1 MKKSNKHMKP
11 NKHMKENKHIE
22 REEKEATE
30 MYDNRSLENDY
41 RTLKPIL
48 KKGMIILDVGC
59 GTGAISKDIAKI
71 VGEKGRVIGIDN
83 TKKFIESGKKNYGDI
98 KNLDLIHS
106 DLFDFQSEE
115 KFDLIISARVLQ
127 WLTTPKEALL
137 KMKELLKPSGQISIL
152 DYNHEALDWKPSPPK
167 SMQDYYK
174 IFLEWRKNAGMNNKI
189 AEDLSDMMNEVGL
202 SSIEV
207 LNSNEHYERE
217 NENFEY
223 NVGIWSKV
231 ASGLNQIVEEGYI
244 ENEYRQQVIEEYNEW
259 VEKEAISMTM
269 KLNEVRGKMPVANS
283 CFDIAGI

>member
-1 MKKSNKHMKP
+1 MKA
-11 NKHMKENKHIE
+11 NKHIE

-71 VGEKGRVIGIDN
+71 VGKKGRVIGIDN

-244 ENEYRQQVIEEYNEW
+244 ENEYRLQVIEEYNEW

-283 CFDIAGI
+283 CFNIAGI

>member
-1 MKKSNKHMKP
+1 MKP

-41 RTLKPIL
+41 RTLKSIL

-244 ENEYRQQVIEEYNEW
+244 ENEYRLQVIEEYNEW

-283 CFDIAGI
+283 CFDIVLI

>member
-1 MKKSNKHMKP
+1 MKP
-11 NKHMKENKHIE
+11 TKQMKENKHIE

-71 VGEKGRVIGIDN
+71 VGETGRVIGIDN
-83 TKKFIESGKKNYGDI
+83 TEKFIESGKKNYGDI

-244 ENEYRQQVIEEYNEW
+244 ENEYRLQVIEEYNEW

-269 KLNEVRGKMPVANS
+269 KLNEVRGKMQVANN
-283 CFDIAGI
+283 

>member
-1 MKKSNKHMKP
+1 
-11 NKHMKENKHIE
+11 MKENKHIE

-41 RTLKPIL
+41 RTLKSIL

-244 ENEYRQQVIEEYNEW
+244 ENEYRLQVIEEYNEW

-283 CFDIAGI
+283 CFDIVLI